1 VVYIDF
7 FWFLRFFNLRLL
19 LRLQRRKI
27 NSTMTGPM
35 LFIILFFYLLTCGS
49 LLYFCVIADPHT
61 NKIAYFVNVTLP
73 ETLWSRLGNI
83 LGPKKLD
90 MLSQI
95 MDLALV
101 FVYFAVVLGCWTMV
115 FLYVYPWISVSN
127 QHVSEYHKYIGY
139 VVFVACFGSWRLVN
153 SSSPGL
159 ITQRTWAKFDHYP
172 YDNLLFLPNQRCQS
186 TNLIKIARSK
196 FDRLKYNRNVPRY
209 DHFCGWVYNTIG
221 EENYR
226 WFLLFL
232 TVHVAMC
239 FYGATITFLLF
250 RGEVKDKKLFDLVFF
265 DRATGEE
272 FKADWTI
279 VLQYL
284 FTRRM
289 GEAAGMAI
297 MVVMGIALA
306 FFLGYH
312 IHLTNRNMTTNEA
325 GKWQDINAWYKKE
338 QKKYE
343 DAVKAGL
350 VTPPPP
356 TTTTL
361 DQNTVTTTTTN
372 STIEVSDVDVTC
384 TPTPRVGTT
393 TTAHEDNN
401 HSTTPS
407 QPATRIIDPGPV
419 PPNLYSRG
427 LIENWKEVIF
437 PLSLRKEALERLKVA
452 RATKAAAKTT
462 AAAAVS
468 TATASSADNN
478 TSSPKKSKPIK
489 RVRASK
495 PKVT

>member
-1 VVYIDF
+1 
-7 FWFLRFFNLRLL
+7 
-19 LRLQRRKI
+19 
-27 NSTMTGPM
+27 MTGPM
-35 LFIILFFYLLTCGS
+35 IFIILFFYLLICGS
-49 LLYFCVIADPHT
+49 ILYFCVIADPHT
-61 NKIAYFVNVTLP
+61 NKIAYYVNVTLP
-73 ETLWSRLGNI
+73 EKLWSRLGNV

-90 MLSQI
+90 MVSQI

-101 FVYFAVVLGCWTMV
+101 FVYFAVVLGVWTMV
-115 FLYVYPWISVSN
+115 FLYVYPWISVSHH
-127 QHVSEYHKYIGY
+127 HVSEYHKYIGY
-139 VVFVACFGSWRLVN
+139 VVFVACFGSWRLCN
-153 SSSPGL
+153 ASSPGL

-172 YDNLLFLPNQRCQS
+172 YDNLLFLPNQKCQS
-186 TNLIKIARSK
+186 TNLIKIPRSK

-272 FKADWTI
+272 FKADWSI

-289 GEAAGMAI
+289 GEAAGLAVMF
-297 MVVMGIALA
+297 VMGIALA
-306 FFLGYH
+306 CFLGYH

-338 QKKYE
+338 QKKYK

-350 VTPPPP
+350 VTPPP
-356 TTTTL
+356 TTTS
-361 DQNTVTTTTTN
+361 DQTTATTTTTTS
-372 STIEVSDVDVTC
+372 STMEVSDADVTC
-384 TPTPRVGTT
+384 TPTLTVGTT
-393 TTAHEDNN
+393 ATANEDNSN
-401 HSTTPS
+401 NSATPS
-407 QPATRIIDPGPV
+407 PPVTNIIDPGPV
-419 PPNLYSRG
+419 PPNLYNRG
-427 LIENWKEVIF
+427 LIENWKEVLF

-468 TATASSADNN
+468 ATTTSSSPANN
-478 TSSPKKSKPIK
+478 NDSSPKKSKPIK
-489 RVRASK
+489 RARASK